1 MLSTFEEG
9 YHGSVSVPSVTMDML
24 NYRNQTVSSFHTGEI
39 MKIIIDLNQPLGI
52 FTYSLVWSSLI

>member
-9 YHGSVSVPSVTMDML
+9 YHGSVSVPSVTMDMF
-24 NYRNQTVSSFHTGEI
+24 NYKNQTVSSFHTGEI

-52 FTYSLVWSSLI
+52 YTSSRVLSDLV